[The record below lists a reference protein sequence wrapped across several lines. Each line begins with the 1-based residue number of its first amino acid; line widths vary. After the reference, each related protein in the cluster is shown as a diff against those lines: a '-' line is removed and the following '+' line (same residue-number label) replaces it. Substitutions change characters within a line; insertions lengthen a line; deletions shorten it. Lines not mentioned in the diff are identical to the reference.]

1 MVRLGFLLSTCPEL
15 SSKTGGKVGKKLAKK
30 ELFFSVFLFFFL
42 LTISPSFA
50 SNSEVKP
57 PVSYYL
63 VEKELEIIS
72 ATKEATSYSSVPRFV
87 RVITREQIDI
97 WGARNLFELLAH
109 FPEFYV
115 YRSNIYLR
123 AVGTLGIKQSYF
135 SEKIQ
140 VFIDGIP
147 LADPSNGSSFS
158 SNNNISLNNVKR
170 VEIVYGPMT
179 SLYGVNACL
188 AIINLV
194 TYDAEDIENAKVG
207 TAINTDNSNDSYFIK
222 SFRGEKFS
230 GIVSFNYREDR
241 GPYKHFTDW
250 IGRKTDLSAYF
261 KHFTY
266 YIKLNL
272 DNGLYLNLYGVDR
285 DNDFPVN
292 VATLAVNGDK
302 SYTKRKAFLNRLGYK
317 IENEAVKFD
326 IYAYFNWFYLK
337 RGYNLCPASFPVCQT
352 TYYSVEERY
361 VKNPGVGAYA
371 IYDSDYG
378 KFTGGIEL
386 NVSQL
391 YKYVLSG
398 NFRPSEF
405 NFLSPPQPIPYQEL
419 PSSEHLM
426 DTATRTTISP
436 YFQYQFLKDPA
447 DFLLNF
453 RLDRLSDVG
462 TAKTFSLSFLYKLS
476 DKWNFKL
483 NTGRAVRAP
492 SFEEM
497 YIKNNPILLGNK
509 DLDFEKMDSFMPSVE
524 FSNDASSVKLLLY
537 VYRLKDLIYRT
548 TVTNTGQQ
556 KWMNADKSIFIR
568 GLTADLRRRFWSFE
582 IYAGVNRLFSVSDLK
597 DTTFFAFPEWKTN
610 GGITYHGDKVIV
622 DLNFEGYSEITN
634 GDIKRIPGYGILNC
648 NFMYKPQRSVKLFLK
663 VNNLFDRDITYPVYR
678 LIAPQEPAGMIE
690 EGRNLWLSIEYSF

>member
-1 MVRLGFLLSTCPEL
+1 MIAKLGFLLNTCPGL
-15 SSKTGGKVGKKLAKK
+15 SSETGGKVRGRLAKGS
-30 ELFFSVFLFFFL
+30 FFSIFLFFFL
-42 LTISPSFA
+42 LAVSSFA

-57 PVSYYL
+57 PVSYYM
-63 VEKELEIIS
+63 VEKELKIIS

-87 RVITREQIDI
+87 RVITREQIDT

-194 TYDAEDIENAKVG
+194 TYDSEDIRNVKVG

-222 SFRGEKFS
+222 SFRRGNFS

-241 GPYKHFTDW
+241 GPYERFTDRE
-250 IGRKTDLSAYF
+250 GRTTSLSAYF

-266 YIKLNL
+266 YIKLNF

-292 VATLAVNGDK
+292 ILNLVVNGDR
-302 SYTKRKAFLNRLGYK
+302 SFTRRKAFLNRLGYRVETET
-317 IENEAVKFD
+317 IKFD
-326 IYAYFNWFYLK
+326 VYAYLNWFYLK
-337 RGYNLCPASFPVCQT
+337 RGYNLFPT
-352 TYYSVEERY
+352 PIPLYGVEKRY
-361 VKNPGVGAYA
+361 TRNPGAGAYA

-391 YKYVLSG
+391 YKYTLSG
-398 NFRPSEF
+398 NFFPSTLKPTF
-405 NFLSPPQPIPYQEL
+405 YQEL
-419 PSSEHLM
+419 PPSEYLM
-426 DTATRTTISP
+426 DTASRTTISP
-436 YFQYQFLKDPA
+436 YFQYQFFRNPA
-447 DFLLNF
+447 GVLLNF
-453 RLDRLSDVG
+453 RLDRLNDVG
-462 TAKTFSLSFLYKLS
+462 TAKTFSLSFLYRLS
-476 DKWNFKL
+476 DTWNFKL

-497 YIKNNPILLGNK
+497 YIKNNPVLLGNK

-524 FSNDASSVKLLLY
+524 FSNDASSAKLLLY
-537 VYRLKDLIYRT
+537 VYRIKDLIYRA
-548 TVTNTGQQ
+548 TVSGGGQQ
-556 KWMNADKSIFIR
+556 KWVNADKSIFVR
-568 GLTADLRRRFWSFE
+568 GLTADLKRRFWNFE
-582 IYAGVNRLFSVSDLK
+582 IYAGINRLFSVSDLK
-597 DTTFFAFPEWKTN
+597 DTTFFAFPEWKTS
-610 GGITYHGDKVIV
+610 GGITYHGDKVII
-622 DLNFEGYSEITN
+622 DLNFEGYSEVTK
-634 GDIKRIPGYGILNC
+634 GDIKRVPGYGVLNC
-648 NFMYKPQRSVKLFLK
+648 NFMYKPVQGVKLFLK
-663 VNNLFDRDITYPVYR
+663 VNNLFDREINYPVYS
-678 LIAPQEPAGMIE
+678 LIAPQEPAGMVG
-690 EGRNLWLSIEYSF
+690 EGRTLWLSIEYSF

>member
-1 MVRLGFLLSTCPEL
+1 ML
-15 SSKTGGKVGKKLAKK
+15 K
-30 ELFFSVFLFFFL
+30 
-42 LTISPSFA
+42 PSAFH
-50 SNSEVKP
+50 
-57 PVSYYL
+57 YL
-63 VEKELEIIS
+63 VERELEIIS

-87 RVITREQIDI
+87 RVITREQIDT

-140 VFIDGIP
+140 VFLDGIP

-194 TYDAEDIENAKVG
+194 TYDSEDIRNVKAG

-241 GPYKHFTDW
+241 GPYEYFTDW
-250 IGRKTDLSAYF
+250 MGRKTGLSAYF

-266 YIKLNL
+266 YIKLNI

-292 VATLAVNGDK
+292 VATLVVNGDK

-337 RGYNLCPASFPVCQT
+337 RGYNLCPADFPTCQT

-361 VKNPGVGAYA
+361 VKNPGAGAYA
-371 IYDSDYG
+371 IYNSDYG

-391 YKYVLSG
+391 YKYTLSG

-405 NFLSPPQPIPYQEL
+405 NFLSPPQLIPYQEL

-426 DTATRTTISP
+426 DTASRTTVSP
-436 YFQYQFLKDPA
+436 YFQYQFLKDSA
-447 DFLLNF
+447 GFLFNF

-462 TAKTFSLSFLYKLS
+462 TEKTFSLSFLYRLS
-476 DKWNFKL
+476 DEWNFKL

-497 YIKNNPILLGNK
+497 YIKNNPILLGNRN
-509 DLDFEKMDSFMPSVE
+509 LDFEKMDSFMPSVE
-524 FSNDASSVKLLLY
+524 FLNNNSSMKLLFY
-537 VYRLKDLIYRT
+537 VYRLKDLIYRA
-548 TVTNTGQQ
+548 TVTAAGQQ
-556 KWMNADKSIFIR
+556 KWVNADENVFVR
-568 GLTADLRRRFWSFE
+568 GITADLRKRLHNFE
-582 IYAGVNRLFSVSDLK
+582 VYGGVNRIFSISNLR
-597 DTTFFAFPEWKTN
+597 DTTFLAFPRWKTN
-610 GGITYHGDKVIV
+610 GGITYYRSKLMLDF
-622 DLNFEGYSEITN
+622 NFEGYSEITDN
-634 GDIKRIPGYGILNC
+634 DIRRVPGYGVLNC
-648 NFMYKPQRSVKLFLK
+648 NLTYKVMEHVKLSLRID
-663 VNNLFDRDITYPVYR
+663 NLFDREIIYPVYKD
-678 LIAPQEPAGMIE
+678 IAPREPAGMVG
-690 EGRNLWLSIEYSF
+690 EGRNLWLSVEYSF

>member
-1 MVRLGFLLSTCPEL
+1 MK
-15 SSKTGGKVGKKLAKK
+15 KTEGIFFP
-30 ELFFSVFLFFFL
+30 LFFCL
-42 LTISPSFA
+42 LQFINLYSA
-50 SNSEVKP
+50 IASEVKP
-57 PVSYYL
+57 PISYYL
-63 VEKELEIIS
+63 VEKELKIIS

-87 RVITREQIDI
+87 RVITREQIDT
-97 WGARNLFELLAH
+97 WGARNLFELLEH

-123 AVGTLGIKQSYF
+123 AVGSLGIKQSYF

-194 TYDAEDIENAKVG
+194 TYDAEDIENIKVG

-222 SFRGEKFS
+222 SFKGKKFS

-241 GPYKHFTDW
+241 GPYERFTDKL
-250 IGRKTDLSAYF
+250 GRSANISAYF

-266 YIKLNL
+266 YIKLRHS
-272 DNGLYLNLYGVDR
+272 NGLYLNLYGVDR

-292 VATLAVNGDK
+292 LASLIVKKDRPL
-302 SYTKRKAFLNRLGYK
+302 TRRRAFLNRFGYE
-317 IENEAVKFD
+317 IESEKVRLNSYF
-326 IYAYFNWFYLK
+326 YFNWFHLK
-337 RGYNLCPASFPVCQT
+337 RGYNLCPACPV
-352 TYYSVEERY
+352 TYYGIEERY
-361 VKNPGVGAYA
+361 VRNSGIGTYA
-371 IYDSDYG
+371 IYDSNYG
-378 KFTGGIEL
+378 KFTTGAEVG
-386 NVSQL
+386 VSQL
-391 YKYVLSG
+391 YKTVLSA
-398 NFRPSEF
+398 NFVPATF
-405 NFLSPPQPIPYQEL
+405 NPYSPPPQFPFHEL
-419 PSSEHLM
+419 PSSQKLM
-426 DTATRTTISP
+426 DTASRTTISP
-436 YFQYQFLKDPA
+436 YFQYQFFKDSA
-447 DFLLNF
+447 GVLLNF
-453 RLDRLSDVG
+453 RLDRLNDVG

-476 DKWNFKL
+476 DTWNFKL

-524 FSNDASSVKLLLY
+524 FSNDASSIKLLLY
-537 VYRLKDLIYRT
+537 VYRLKDLIYRA
-548 TVTNTGQQ
+548 TVSNTGQQ
-556 KWMNADKSIFIR
+556 KWMNADKSIFVR
-568 GLTADLRRRFWSFE
+568 GLTADLKRKFWNFE

-610 GGITYHGDKVIV
+610 GGVTYYGGKVTV
-622 DLNFEGYSEITN
+622 DFNFEGYSEITK
-634 GDIKRIPGYGILNC
+634 GVVRRVPGYGVLNC
-648 NFMYKPQRSVKLFLK
+648 SFTYRPHSNVKLLLK
-663 VNNLFDRDITYPVYR
+663 VNNLFDREVIYPVYSA
-678 LIAPQEPAGMIE
+678 IAPQKPSGMVG